1 MRKTKRRTIKMNSR
15 RAKKGLNSQKKNLEN
30 GRRPTLVG
38 TSRLPQQ
45 AIIQEVEEEEIS
57 FDFDQ
62 SNHEDTFIKME
73 HLGDIAK
80 GTVDKSQLV
89 EYDNFYKEQFFKNEV
104 FNYDVSDIKDKE
116 VEEINHEMNKLE
128 AHRKLLEKKKEKLKK

>member
-1 MRKTKRRTIKMNSR
+1 
-15 RAKKGLNSQKKNLEN
+15 
-30 GRRPTLVG
+30 
-38 TSRLPQQ
+38 
-45 AIIQEVEEEEIS
+45 
-57 FDFDQ
+57 
-62 SNHEDTFIKME
+62 ME

-116 VEEINHEMNKLE
+116 VEDKVKREIRLNKYFRHPFCFLE
-128 AHRKLLEKKKEKLKK
+128 SYF